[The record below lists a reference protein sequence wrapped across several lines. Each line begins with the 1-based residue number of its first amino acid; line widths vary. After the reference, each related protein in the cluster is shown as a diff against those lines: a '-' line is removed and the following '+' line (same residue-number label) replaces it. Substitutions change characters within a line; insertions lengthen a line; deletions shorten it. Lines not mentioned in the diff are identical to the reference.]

1 MSSCCWSD
9 ACAGV
14 LCCRL
19 LTYLTAVSE
28 YCAALNSNLTLCQ
41 SEPLCQVILFA
52 GNATVHAASV
62 PAWATAGDWLQAVT
76 QHTHH
81 ECWPDWL
88 RILNQE
94 CAGSRESQVKQCLPS
109 LWDRNAAD
117 GDRGMC
123 SSGCMFMK
131 NFGVFSCRY
140 VGACLPPW
148 MLHELCGNR
157 SRLITAAAAA
167 IQQEAAANIPH
178 CENDYGGDSVLDY
191 TCSFATA
198 FAMSTSWT
206 EFQGSCPHRRAV
218 AQLLRAVPDAFSGHG
233 GCSLEQWVSTTPE
246 AEVARAHI
254 CNILPGISL
263 PRSEF
268 KEGDYRRLWVPES
281 LAQVA
286 LLQCA
291 SGYMHM
297 HAALSTLWRSPA
309 LYIRLLNGSGSW
321 SRALPHAGQV
331 CRAHCV
337 ANGSQVPA
345 SVTKSPWDLVEG
357 VLALYCSSALA
368 LKAAARVLPLADSSQ
383 FGCAD
388 ALKLLKQNWLQ
399 HQLLAILWLVY
410 VVGLVVGLLACWL
423 LRHVSDKHLH
433 CCGASQQSTI
443 VCGSWE
449 SFIHRV
455 SPSYHASTPH
465 QDHSKST
472 SGCTIYRVL
481 SIVRACWYSVD
492 VAISVGVF
500 FEMFTLRT
508 VFLTSNWGLPTP
520 VVRAIGWWVWWL
532 LAVVCAPFLVT
543 MLLIAP
549 SVLSAYGLLDF
560 ARMRISMKWC
570 FLLFFSFAWVVLLG
584 IVFGVGA
591 WFVVIADLYML
602 IELWGLPKR
611 KLLGNKLN
619 VNAYTTLRLM
629 CQGLVHALPSA
640 LICTAIIDALLVT
653 TYNVHVVWASLLLS
667 MSRFAWEVFS
677 LAMLTHRLGASC
689 FISAIV
695 DVVHHLQPGQSKVP
709 CEASALPCTPLSEVS
724 VRGHDGHNVQAGL
737 ASPGV
742 GHASG
747 QREGPSV
754 IAHVAQ
760 GRNATPTEI
769 DEMPSMQAEEPAAS
783 GVADGQALAASTQ
796 TAVHLHNTASAFEG
810 TSCCSTW
817 GERASWP
824 QQYPRFTVVHVW
836 VVSLLVGA
844 FVCVACSH
852 IIWPYGDAWVYVGL
866 GRRVDTS
873 YLYSVGY
880 KRLPAASVRPY
891 SLLGLWGNWSLSA
904 SEKGSVAAL
913 GSCGVRD
920 ITCNLT
926 AA

>member
-1 MSSCCWSD
+1 
-9 ACAGV
+9 
-14 LCCRL
+14 
-19 LTYLTAVSE
+19 
-28 YCAALNSNLTLCQ
+28 
-41 SEPLCQVILFA
+41 
-52 GNATVHAASV
+52 
-62 PAWATAGDWLQAVT
+62 
-76 QHTHH
+76 
-81 ECWPDWL
+81 
-88 RILNQE
+88 
-94 CAGSRESQVKQCLPS
+94 
-109 LWDRNAAD
+109 
-117 GDRGMC
+117 
-123 SSGCMFMK
+123 
-131 NFGVFSCRY
+131 
-140 VGACLPPW
+140 
-148 MLHELCGNR
+148 
-157 SRLITAAAAA
+157 
-167 IQQEAAANIPH
+167 
-178 CENDYGGDSVLDY
+178 
-191 TCSFATA
+191 
-198 FAMSTSWT
+198 
-206 EFQGSCPHRRAV
+206 
-218 AQLLRAVPDAFSGHG
+218 
-233 GCSLEQWVSTTPE
+233 
-246 AEVARAHI
+246 
-254 CNILPGISL
+254 
-263 PRSEF
+263 
-268 KEGDYRRLWVPES
+268 
-281 LAQVA
+281 
-286 LLQCA
+286 
-291 SGYMHM
+291 
-297 HAALSTLWRSPA
+297 
-309 LYIRLLNGSGSW
+309 
-321 SRALPHAGQV
+321 
-331 CRAHCV
+331 
-337 ANGSQVPA
+337 
-345 SVTKSPWDLVEG
+345 
-357 VLALYCSSALA
+357 LYCSSALA
-368 LKAAARVLPLADSSQ
+368 LEAAARVLPLADSSQ

-455 SPSYHASTPH
+455 SPSYHAPTPH

-472 SGCTIYRVL
+472 SGCTVYRVL

-492 VAISVGVF
+492 VGISVSVF
-500 FEMFTLRT
+500 YAMF
-508 VFLTSNWGLPTP
+508 FLANRGLPTP
-520 VVRAIGWWVWWL
+520 VARAIGWWVWWL

-560 ARMRISMKWC
+560 ARMRISMRWC
-570 FLLFFSFAWVVLLG
+570 LLLFFSFAWVVLL
-584 IVFGVGA
+584 GVGA

-629 CQGLVHALPSA
+629 CQGLVQALPSA
-640 LICTAIIDALLVT
+640 LICTAIIHALLVT
-653 TYNVHVVWASLLLS
+653 TYNVKDGDHDIMHVVWASLLLS
-667 MSRFAWEVFS
+667 MSRFAGEVFS

-709 CEASALPCTPLSEVS
+709 CEVSALPCTPLSEVS
-724 VRGHDGHNVQAGL
+724 ERGYDGHNVQAGL

-754 IAHVAQ
+754 IPHVAQ

-796 TAVHLHNTASAFEG
+796 TAVQLHNTASAFEG
-810 TSCCSTW
+810 ASCCSTW

-852 IIWPYGDAWVYVGL
+852 IIWPYGDAWVYVVL
-866 GRRVDTS
+866 IRRVNTS

-880 KRLPAASVRPY
+880 KRLPAASVRPD
-891 SLLGLWGNWSLSA
+891 SLLGLWGNWRLSA

-913 GSCGVRD
+913 GSCGVWD